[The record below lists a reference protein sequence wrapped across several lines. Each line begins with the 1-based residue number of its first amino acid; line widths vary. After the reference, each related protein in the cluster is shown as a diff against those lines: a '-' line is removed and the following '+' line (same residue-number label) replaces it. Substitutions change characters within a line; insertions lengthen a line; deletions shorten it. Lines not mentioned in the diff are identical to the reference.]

1 MKWFDTH
8 IHSEGRSVEDLKRMA
23 DAGIEFAIT
32 CAFYPIP
39 PEHPETLLDLFRKLE
54 TFEVKRGEKAGMKI
68 FPALG
73 IHPRCIPPKYEVV
86 LPAITR
92 GVAVGEIGLEK
103 GGEMEVK
110 VFKAQLRIAKEND
123 LPCVIHT
130 PRNNKD
136 VITRKTLDI
145 LERISFP
152 EELAVID
159 HITPFTAEEVLR
171 NGYFGGISI
180 QPGKL
185 SPVEALSIV
194 EKYGPERLMLN
205 SDTGFSESEMDA
217 VVKAGTLI
225 AEKLGRDVAE
235 KVGMDNGKKFFKV

>member
-8 IHSEGRSVEDLKRMA
+8 IHSEGRSVEDLRKMA
-23 DAGIEFAIT
+23 DAGIEFAVT

-54 TFEVKRGEKAGMKI
+54 IFEAKRGEKAGMNI

-92 GVAVGEIGLEK
+92 GVAVGEIGLEE
-103 GGEMEVK
+103 GGEAEVK

-123 LPCVIHT
+123 LPCIIHT
-130 PRNNKD
+130 PKNNKEI
-136 VITRKTLDI
+136 ITEKTLEI
-145 LERISFP
+145 LEAISFP

-159 HITPFTAEEVLR
+159 HLSPLTAEEVLKQ
-171 NGYFGGISI
+171 GYYGGLSV

-185 SPVEALSIV
+185 TPSQALEIV

-217 VVKAGTLI
+217 VAKAGNLM

-235 KVGMDNGKKFFKV
+235 EVGMKNAKEFFKV

>member
-23 DAGIEFAIT
+23 DAGIEFAVT

-54 TFEVKRGEKAGMKI
+54 IFEVKRGEKAGMSI

-73 IHPRCIPPKYEVV
+73 VHPRCIPPKYEVV

-92 GVAVGEIGLEK
+92 GVAVGEIGLEE
-103 GGEMEVK
+103 GGEAEVK

-123 LPCVIHT
+123 LPCIIHT
-130 PRNNKD
+130 PRNNKEI
-136 VITRKTLDI
+136 ITEKTLQI

-159 HITPFTAEEVLR
+159 HLSPSTAEDVLKH
-171 NGYFGGISI
+171 GYYGGLSV

-185 SPVEALSIV
+185 TPSEALAIV
-194 EKYGPERLMLN
+194 EEYGPERLMLN
-205 SDTGFSESEMDA
+205 SDAGFSESEMDA
-217 VVKAGTLI
+217 VAKAGNLI
-225 AEKLGRDVAE
+225 AEKLGREVAE
-235 KVGMDNGKKFFKV
+235 KAGMENAKKFFKV

>member
-1 MKWFDTH
+1 MEWFDTH

-23 DAGIEFAIT
+23 DANIRLAVT

-54 TFEVKRGEKAGMKI
+54 TFEVKRGEKAGMEI

-92 GVAVGEIGLEK
+92 GVAVGEIGLEE
-103 GGEMEVK
+103 GGEAEVR

-123 LPCVIHT
+123 LPCIIHT
-130 PRNNKD
+130 PRNNKEI
-136 VITRKTLDI
+136 VTEKTLDI

-152 EELAVID
+152 EELAIID
-159 HITPFTAEEVLR
+159 HISPSTAKDVLE
-171 NGYFGGISI
+171 NGYYGGLSV

-185 SPVEALSIV
+185 TPLEALKIV
-194 EKYGPERLMLN
+194 EEYGPERLMLN

-217 VVKAGTLI
+217 VAKAGNLI
-225 AEKLGRDVAE
+225 AERLGRDVAE
-235 KVGMDNGKKFFKV
+235 RVGMENARKFFKV

>member
-8 IHSEGRSVEDLKRMA
+8 IHSEGRSVEDLRRMA
-23 DAGIEFAIT
+23 DAGIESAIT

-39 PEHPETLLDLFRKLE
+39 PEHPETLIDLFRKLE
-54 TFEVKRGEKAGMKI
+54 IFEVKRGEKAGVKI
-68 FPALG
+68 YPALG
-73 IHPRCIPPKYEVV
+73 IHPRCIPPRYEVV

-92 GVAVGEIGLEK
+92 GVAVGEIGLEE
-103 GGEMEVK
+103 GGEAEVK

-123 LPCVIHT
+123 LPCIIHT
-130 PRNNKD
+130 PRNNKE
-136 VITRKTLDI
+136 VITEKTLEI
-145 LERISFP
+145 LEAISFP

-159 HITPFTAEEVLR
+159 HLSPSIAGKVLKDR
-171 NGYFGGISI
+171 YYGGLSV

-185 SPVEALSIV
+185 TSLEALTIV
-194 EKYGPERLMLN
+194 EEYGPERLMLN

-217 VVKAGTLI
+217 VAKAGSLI

-235 KVGMDNGKKFFKV
+235 DVGMKNAKKFFKV